1 MDQVVQALRQ
11 HEVLVW
17 AWRLVVWA
25 SVAYLF
31 AVGLLIFVR
40 PAVVMRFFEGFAS
53 SARINTLEAVLR
65 LVIGLAFMAVSRDTK
80 FPVVFFGFGAVLV
93 VTAIPLMFLYGL
105 HTRQRVWVIP
115 LVKRIL
121 PLMGLVAIVLGLL
134 IAWALI

>member
-1 MDQVVQALRQ
+1 MDQIVQALRQ

-25 SVAYLF
+25 SVAYLI

-65 LVIGLAFMAVSRDTK
+65 LIIGLAFMAVSRDMK
-80 FPVVFFGFGAVLV
+80 FPVVFFGFGAVMA

-121 PLMGLVAIVLGLL
+121 PLMGVIAIALGLL

>member
-1 MDQVVQALRQ
+1 MDQVVQALTQ

-25 SVAYLF
+25 SVAYL
-31 AVGLLIFVR
+31 VVLGLMIFIR

-65 LVIGLAFMAVSRDTK
+65 LLIGLAFMAVSKDTR
-80 FPVVFFGFGAVLV
+80 FPVVFFGFGAVLA

-121 PLMGLVAIVLGLL
+121 PLMGAIAIAIGLL